1 MVKIYD
7 DIELIQFPRSNEKI
21 TQMLCFDD
29 CIATFCNYINVV
41 YEKAYINALELDFN
55 WCELKGIGKSYNYG
69 TKLEDNLKQY
79 CGIEIKSRKCDDK
92 DKVTQIVECIDNNI
106 LVCVEVL
113 GFNCPWDWRYQ
124 IVPQGAHYFFINGY
138 DESKCC
144 FNCLDPFYDVINGS
158 ISFDD
163 LKNGMQSYDIFQIIE
178 FEEKNQD
185 IKELLNAISSF
196 FDSDQFDKYYIFSQ
210 KFKTF
215 DLNKEIENYNS
226 EMELNVDEVENDIP
240 LNYVFKDIIHNRL
253 RFGEY
258 LRRIAER
265 NEKYSASLIEF
276 ANKYISFSQ
285 KWESTRLMLIKFL
298 IVNRLDRITGN
309 LAEKLE
315 LIITEEKDTL
325 NDLLSMLKGQY
336 EENNKLEISKLNEDL
351 EYKFI
356 DISAFFNN
364 EGIASENNDNSA
376 DLNDKGEYILCDYFP
391 VNQIINSKNFVFKIT
406 EKKKGR
412 NDNVQCNRQKI
423 IVDKDYYDGIQIL
436 GCSEWGNYTEELT
449 VVFEDESIEKVM
461 ITLNDWI
468 PNYLQSA
475 DTNVLIES
483 KKCVK
488 DVDITEEHCNIYGVM
503 CGIKGRKI
511 ITCIILPEC
520 ISMHIFALTMLK
532 NKKEEN

>member
-21 TQMLCFDD
+21 TPMLCFDD

-336 EENNKLEISKLNEDL
+336 EENNKLEIQI
-351 EYKFI
+351 EY
-356 DISAFFNN
+356 
-364 EGIASENNDNSA
+364 
-376 DLNDKGEYILCDYFP
+376 
-391 VNQIINSKNFVFKIT
+391 
-406 EKKKGR
+406 
-412 NDNVQCNRQKI
+412 
-423 IVDKDYYDGIQIL
+423 
-436 GCSEWGNYTEELT
+436 
-449 VVFEDESIEKVM
+449 
-461 ITLNDWI
+461 
-468 PNYLQSA
+468 
-475 DTNVLIES
+475 
-483 KKCVK
+483 
-488 DVDITEEHCNIYGVM
+488 
-503 CGIKGRKI
+503 
-511 ITCIILPEC
+511 
-520 ISMHIFALTMLK
+520 MLK
-532 NKKEEN
+532 NKVYMTYTQYSYITENGSFIKDIEIPKSLNYKQALKGNKIGCLTVVIDKEKIGKIQMPNLKHEDYATWLNILKKGITAYGIPKNLAQYRKVSDSLSANKLKTIAWTWNIFRKSQKLNRTKSLYFLICHLKQALKKHNL

>member
-1 MVKIYD
+1 M
-7 DIELIQFPRSNEKI
+7 
-21 TQMLCFDD
+21 
-29 CIATFCNYINVV
+29 
-41 YEKAYINALELDFN
+41 
-55 WCELKGIGKSYNYG
+55 
-69 TKLEDNLKQY
+69 
-79 CGIEIKSRKCDDK
+79 
-92 DKVTQIVECIDNNI
+92 
-106 LVCVEVL
+106 
-113 GFNCPWDWRYQ
+113 
-124 IVPQGAHYFFINGY
+124 
-138 DESKCC
+138 
-144 FNCLDPFYDVINGS
+144 
-158 ISFDD
+158 
-163 LKNGMQSYDIFQIIE
+163 
-178 FEEKNQD
+178 
-185 IKELLNAISSF
+185 
-196 FDSDQFDKYYIFSQ
+196 
-210 KFKTF
+210 
-215 DLNKEIENYNS
+215 
-226 EMELNVDEVENDIP
+226 
-240 LNYVFKDIIHNRL
+240 

>member
-1 MVKIYD
+1 M
-7 DIELIQFPRSNEKI
+7 
-21 TQMLCFDD
+21 
-29 CIATFCNYINVV
+29 
-41 YEKAYINALELDFN
+41 
-55 WCELKGIGKSYNYG
+55 
-69 TKLEDNLKQY
+69 
-79 CGIEIKSRKCDDK
+79 
-92 DKVTQIVECIDNNI
+92 ECIDNNI

-336 EENNKLEISKLNEDL
+336 EENNKLEIS
-351 EYKFI
+351 FT
-356 DISAFFNN
+356 
-364 EGIASENNDNSA
+364 NSN
-376 DLNDKGEYILCDYFP
+376 DLNRLLEIMNLDK
-391 VNQIINSKNFVFKIT
+391 
-406 EKKKGR
+406 
-412 NDNVQCNRQKI
+412 
-423 IVDKDYYDGIQIL
+423 
-436 GCSEWGNYTEELT
+436 
-449 VVFEDESIEKVM
+449 
-461 ITLNDWI
+461 
-468 PNYLQSA
+468 
-475 DTNVLIES
+475 
-483 KKCVK
+483 
-488 DVDITEEHCNIYGVM
+488 
-503 CGIKGRKI
+503 
-511 ITCIILPEC
+511 
-520 ISMHIFALTMLK
+520 
-532 NKKEEN
+532 